1 MISGLSIL
9 ILGWKKL
16 DKKMFLL
23 LLLLISA
30 IATELID
37 DFYSP
42 IKNSKTIVYHS
53 VHIYI
58 HHIYRLAEIFFLSF
72 YYFLL
77 FEKKRNKKIV
87 LIGSIVFLLYFIY
100 DFVLTPENFFTRK
113 RTDLLIES
121 MLISI
126 YSVVFFIELYQKDSP
141 VDLKY
146 YTHFWIVFAN
156 LIFYSTG
163 TFYNGFIALLLTKR
177 FSFYYQLSYIMIVL
191 NYLLYSFYIIGFLC
205 YSTKKKLE

>member
-1 MISGLSIL
+1 MMSGISIL
-9 ILGWKKL
+9 ILGWKRL
-16 DKKMFLL
+16 DKKLFLI

-30 IATELID
+30 VVTELID
-37 DFYSP
+37 DFFSP
-42 IKNSKTIVYHS
+42 AKSSTVLEYHS
-53 VHIYI
+53 IHIYI
-58 HHIYRLAEIFFLSF
+58 HHVYRLAEIFFLSF

-77 FEKKRNKKIV
+77 FENKRNKQLVI
-87 LIGSIVFLLYFIY
+87 LGSIVFILYFIY
-100 DFVLTPENFFTRK
+100 DFVLSPENFFSRK

-126 YSVVFFIELYQKDSP
+126 YSVIYFIELYQKDSP
-141 VDLKY
+141 VELKY

-163 TFYNGFIALLLTKR
+163 TFFNGYLALMLTKR
-177 FSFYYQLSYIMIVL
+177 IPAYIQLSVIMIIL